1 VTAVELKEKD
11 AAELAVA
18 ELVALVRKMEQLI
31 PVVVAEV
38 VKRHL
43 VQELADQ
50 VL

>member
-1 VTAVELKEKD
+1 MKEKD
-11 AAELAVA
+11 AAELEAA
-18 ELVALVRKMEQLI
+18 EMAALVHKMEQLI